1 MGSLV
6 VVIAWVLIRH
16 LLADKN
22 VRASVTSLNLTP
34 PATDLERP
42 NSSSAQTATTE
53 AIPDE
58 SLDSFVETYYR
69 NRPITDDVAK
79 ILRSFLRTACHRV
92 PEGSV
97 ELLVYFFA
105 RIAKDRTDLIRLY
118 EGELSEVTG
127 RGADVLLEILRQA
140 ADSRTKGFLE
150 SCLRDD
156 SYSSIHRSIAKALD
170 VPFPE
175 FQSALLRPVRS
186 GIDLDLLWI
195 EFLATGSKEPV
206 SKIIDVLNRPDLV
219 GARIQEWLNVPGSR
233 FRQWQA
239 FRRIRKLPETFA
251 LRFDGSRK
259 QVCTVEDLDCQLG
272 LDGVQT
278 NPRRFV
284 PVPVR
289 AASWLLA
296 GALSIWASW
305 VLAAGVL
312 RSSSLAEFLLW
323 AGAVLLVRLGIS
335 FGL

>member
-1 MGSLV
+1 MKS
-6 VVIAWVLIRH
+6 
-16 LLADKN
+16 
-22 VRASVTSLNLTP
+22 
-34 PATDLERP
+34 
-42 NSSSAQTATTE
+42 
-53 AIPDE
+53 
-58 SLDSFVETYYR
+58 
-69 NRPITDDVAK
+69 
-79 ILRSFLRTACHRV
+79 
-92 PEGSV
+92 
-97 ELLVYFFA
+97 
-105 RIAKDRTDLIRLY
+105 
-118 EGELSEVTG
+118 ELSEVTG

-335 FGL
+335 FGLSRAFFAYRRSIT

>member
-1 MGSLV
+1 MKS
-6 VVIAWVLIRH
+6 
-16 LLADKN
+16 
-22 VRASVTSLNLTP
+22 
-34 PATDLERP
+34 
-42 NSSSAQTATTE
+42 
-53 AIPDE
+53 
-58 SLDSFVETYYR
+58 
-69 NRPITDDVAK
+69 
-79 ILRSFLRTACHRV
+79 
-92 PEGSV
+92 
-97 ELLVYFFA
+97 
-105 RIAKDRTDLIRLY
+105 
-118 EGELSEVTG
+118 ELSEVTG

-259 QVCTVEDLDCQLG
+259 QVCAVEDLDC
-272 LDGVQT
+272 
-278 NPRRFV
+278 
-284 PVPVR
+284 
-289 AASWLLA
+289 
-296 GALSIWASW
+296 
-305 VLAAGVL
+305 
-312 RSSSLAEFLLW
+312 
-323 AGAVLLVRLGIS
+323 
-335 FGL
+335 